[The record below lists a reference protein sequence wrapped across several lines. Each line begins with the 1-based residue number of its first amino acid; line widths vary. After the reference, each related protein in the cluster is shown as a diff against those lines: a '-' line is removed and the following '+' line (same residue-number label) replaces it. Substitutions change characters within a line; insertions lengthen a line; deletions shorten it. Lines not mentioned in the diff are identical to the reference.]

1 MRLAL
6 MFKAELVLSD
16 LEFGLERKIA
26 VCFAFYIF
34 AVELQGAQRAA

>member
-6 MFKAELVLSD
+6 MFKAELVLSY
-16 LEFGLERKIA
+16 LELGFERKIA